1 MSISSEQYYLG
12 GLINEIDK
20 DLNPNNFDKIISKEE
35 TTYKTSQE
43 QFFSSK
49 SSDIPKAIPNP
60 FFSPALKTS
69 SINQLNTLNSQKIK
83 LVPKNNFLLI
93 FNNQKTTKE
102 YQKKLIGASNK
113 YIENIVNELAGSF
126 RLVIKNKNGN
136 YFCSDL
142 IKNCNKEQRIKIL
155 KELSNTMNLDC
166 VDEFGTHVIQ
176 KLIECASGEEEYNL
190 LLSSFN
196 SPNSIF
202 MSAKD
207 QNGTYVIQ
215 KLIVHIPEKFRM
227 NFNIIF
233 INFVCPLSKDVYGVS
248 TVKKYIGYTQNESL
262 RKQFLNII
270 FNNIVNISSNQF
282 GNYLIQYLLEKWWKS
297 SEGIYLKKLIFSKF
311 LILASNYYS
320 SFICDLFYK
329 LSSEDEKKSLATFI
343 KSNNKIVDNLLKN
356 NDIKNNRIPICL
368 YKIKSLDNNNSNYYS
383 KESSINKINI
393 HKKEE

>member
-248 TVKKYIGYTQNESL
+248 TVKKFIGYTQNESL

-393 HKKEE
+393 HKKED

>member
-248 TVKKYIGYTQNESL
+248 TVKKFIGYTQNESL

>member
-248 TVKKYIGYTQNESL
+248 TVKKFIGYTQNESL

-368 YKIKSLDNNNSNYYS
+368 YKIKSLDNNNSNNNT

-393 HKKEE
+393 NKKEE